1 MSRVKMLEIGQPC
14 RKCGTPV
21 VKRAPKKKKASS
33 AYHYHYYLWCPSCHA
48 MYMLESQKYLSS
60 SVSSLLR
67 AAKETVARRKET
79 RKGNLAEI
87 FPD

>member
-1 MSRVKMLEIGQPC
+1 MKRV
-14 RKCGTPV
+14 
-21 VKRAPKKKKASS
+21 PKKRRKNAE
-33 AYHYHYYLWCPSCHA
+33 YHFHYYLWCPSCHA

>member
-33 AYHYHYYLWCPSCHA
+33 AYHYHYYLWCPSCHD
-48 MYMLESQKYLSS
+48 MYMLETQKYIPKPAPAEPCLF
-60 SVSSLLR
+60 LDMR
-67 AAKETVARRKET
+67 EKEDDRE
-79 RKGNLAEI
+79 E
-87 FPD
+87 